1 MNIPMPSSM
10 SSSSA
15 SPLFSVVIATR
26 DRAVLFEAALQS
38 VLAQTLTSVEVIVV
52 NDGSSPEA
60 LPQYEAV
67 LARARATAGDRL
79 RSFQLVRRPR
89 GHGQSYSLNFGVD
102 QAAGSYVAFLDD
114 DDVWIDTAH
123 LQRAAD
129 IVQAAQAA
137 GRPIDLYMGNQEA
150 WVADRKLPGPIWLEA
165 LAGQLQSRG
174 QQPAAD
180 GSYDVSVQDLVGAGG
195 FCHLNCFIV
204 RRELWQRIGGMDE
217 GIRWEC
223 DRDVFLRLVD
233 NATRIVHQPAVT
245 SRHHVPDPKAGTS
258 MTTSLNNIERRLWQV
273 RVLDKAALTLKHP
286 LLRQHGNEHK
296 GYALKR
302 ITEELAAR
310 GDWRAAG
317 VYAGQA
323 LAVLPTLK
331 WAAYTMVCRARGLFQ
346 ARA

>member
-1 MNIPMPSSM
+1 MNTSPS
-10 SSSSA
+10 A
-15 SPLFSVVIATR
+15 APLFSVVIATR
-26 DRAVLFEAALQS
+26 DRAVLFEQALQS
-38 VLAQTLTSVEVIVV
+38 VLAQTLQQVEVIVV
-52 NDGSSPEA
+52 NDGSSPQA
-60 LPQYEAV
+60 LPAYEEV
-67 LARARATAGDRL
+67 LQRARATAGDRL
-79 RSFQLVRRPR
+79 KSFHLVRRPR

-102 QAAGSYVAFLDD
+102 QAAGEYVAFLDD
-114 DDVWIDTAH
+114 DDMWIDSGH

-129 IVQAAQAA
+129 VLRAAAAQ
-137 GRPIDLYMGNQEA
+137 GRGADLYMGNQEA
-150 WVADRKLPGPIWLEA
+150 FVSERRLPGPIWLEA
-165 LAGQLQSRG
+165 LAGQLKARG
-174 QQPAAD
+174 RQAAAD
-180 GSYDVSVQDLVGAGG
+180 GTFDVEISDLIHSGG

-223 DRDVFLRLVD
+223 DRDVFLRLLD
-233 NATRIVHQPAVT
+233 NAGRMLHQPAIT

-286 LLRQHGNEHK
+286 LLREHGNEHK

-302 ITEELAAR
+302 ITEELASQ
-310 GDWRAAG
+310 GDWRRAG

-331 WAAYTMVCRARGLFQ
+331 WALYTLNCRVRGWLQ
-346 ARA
+346 PRSR